1 MRDFSAL
8 LKIKKEELKGLEIEI
23 QRENQKRDSVK
34 EDIENLY
41 TEISKFS
48 LPKSGNISEINA
60 LKESVYLLN
69 EEIKRKKDFL
79 KEIDLKIEKL
89 KEDYQ
94 ELSVEYEKIK
104 YLNEVEEKKRKEAK
118 EEKERKELDDIA
130 SILFARRE
138 R

>member
-118 EEKERKELDDIA
+118 EERERKELDDIA